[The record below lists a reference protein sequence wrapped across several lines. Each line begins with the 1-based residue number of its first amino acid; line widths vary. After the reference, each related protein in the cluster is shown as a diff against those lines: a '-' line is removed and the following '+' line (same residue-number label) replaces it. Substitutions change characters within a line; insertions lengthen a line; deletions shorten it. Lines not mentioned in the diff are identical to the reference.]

1 MKTKLLFIIVLLFPI
16 LVYAEEVV
24 PYDIKIT
31 NEAGAIAFDE
41 TKTETIIKY
50 EEVVKVVAR
59 ETIDEQEY
67 LKVVDINNKTFYILE
82 KDTKLLIDPTDPA
95 TASPHNDIAVDLA
108 GKEPE
113 KDSETGKTISSGDMQ
128 TFGEMNAI
136 EIVFAIVGGG
146 VTLSLI
152 LIALKNKLVLKENPN
167 PES

>member
-1 MKTKLLFIIVLLFPI
+1 MKKKLLFIIVLLFPI

-67 LKVVDINNKTFYILE
+67 LKVVDINNKTFYVLE
-82 KDTKLLIDPTDPA
+82 KDTKLLIDPTNPETPPA
-95 TASPHNDIAVDLA
+95 HNDIAIDLA
-108 GKEPE
+108 EKEPE
-113 KDSETGKTISSGDMQ
+113 LDSGTGKTISSGDMQ

-152 LIALKNKLVLKENPN
+152 LIALKNKLIKEQNPSTEN
-167 PES
+167 